1 MYDKNKLLDMAL
13 VARANAYSPYS
24 KFKVGAAILLEN
36 GKYITGCNIENS
48 SYGLT
53 NCAERT
59 ALFKMISDGYTKS
72 DVVAMCVV
80 ADTDLP
86 ITPCGACRQVMI
98 ELLKSDTPILLA
110 NIKRDMKEVIVDDL
124 LPIAFTEKDLNICK

>member
-124 LPIAFTEKDLNICK
+124 LPIAFTEKDLK